1 MPLVAFAENLRGQG
15 SGLSTR
21 QAEGGPRAPEN
32 PTPPPTVGFRVNID
46 GLVQTPEVREEVGC
60 IENTA
65 MRHRR
70 GRDAT

>member
-1 MPLVAFAENLRGQG
+1 MGPRVAFAENLRGQG

-46 GLVQTPEVREEVGC
+46 GLIQSPEVKLSLVVGT
-60 IENTA
+60 ERQQARNSP
-65 MRHRR
+65 
-70 GRDAT
+70 